1 MTGALSINAMSTR
14 AHPFGRQPDKI
25 RVSTNFARD
34 GGTRSE
40 PQIRPAMAD
49 DASTLLRPEACLT
62 LDQIDRHPVSKILG
76 TPVAGAVAAR

>member
-1 MTGALSINAMSTR
+1 
-14 AHPFGRQPDKI
+14 
-25 RVSTNFARD
+25 
-34 GGTRSE
+34 
-40 PQIRPAMAD
+40 MAD